1 MRQTLRTLC
10 RISFSQ
16 AIAEKA
22 MERID
27 VVSKMAVKGYYRDM
41 FQKACTA
48 LRITPGNVSIKDQ
61 RTLNKVLKKFTEK
74 LEWDKGRN
82 IHILLNFSIELLE
95 RLYKKTNDPIRKKSI
110 VDLIDS
116 EMRIYNYFDEPDKDD
131 EYIQTG
137 LLAVSEWE
145 RIVENS

>member
-22 MERID
+22 ME
-27 VVSKMAVKGYYRDM
+27 KMPGWKKAEAIPYYRDM
-41 FQKACTA
+41 FQKACIA

-61 RTLNKVLKKFTEK
+61 RTLNKVLKEFTNK

-110 VDLIDS
+110 GDLIDS
-116 EMRIYNYFDEPDKDD
+116 EMRIYNYFDEPEKDD